1 MNRYLIS
8 MILFFI
14 LLMNLQPETTRSELK
29 QNKESIEHLNGISK
43 KKDVLDNN
51 SLYYFSNLLYSDPE
65 KAKQYLERLC
75 NDNSITNN
83 TNTFDKGEFY
93 YNGLYVNGSTFEYFT
108 KVSMSAFILVFK
120 TNDTFS
126 MKFSFSSLIGF
137 SISTMGTYQLNKTE
151 PKSNLT
157 IRDGDYLAIWAI
169 AFTSDYPMVSN
180 FTFIPI
186 RTSLSL
192 NQPFNLYNFDIFLLK
207 VGFLSF
213 TGISHLEASF
223 HSPKYLREGI
233 EISLLTVQAFDH
245 DSGSLLIEMPL
256 PYVSF
261 AIEAGSRDI
270 FSFIPINRTLDVVI
284 YFHTKEVN
292 WVTINHHIGEPLGY
306 QNANVSFIMLT
317 HYIAEKLLKKT
328 EELEYNFTS
337 LGYNLDRYKSL
348 LEEAEY
354 FYNTSNYHLGIASPI
369 FEFNEVDWG
378 IEGNNALFEAEVS
391 IGKCQRYSSL
401 VTKYIFTLQRDP
413 AIYMMV
419 IILLMSIF
427 LSLFTS
433 ILFFRKTI
441 ARMVCSLF
449 VTCLTFIVN
458 ILVNPSIKFAIDQDS
473 IVLIP
478 TSIKISIYYL
488 LLLSSL
494 VVTSCLLLGI
504 PFLSRLFSRISL
516 VFEFILRNIRRQKF
530 RSSVFFITL
539 TIITMSFT
547 LLVSVA
553 YKGDVISTGI
563 QRYSSYEGIEIANI
577 QKSIDG
583 VDLVFPQLK
592 RIPEGL
598 LVTINASL
606 EIYGIRNT
614 TSILQRD
621 FLTGTYSRNTDNY
634 KTSTIELKSKNNVT
648 VSLKNYFATIPSIE
662 ASFSQLNSCII
673 SGKWL
678 TDTTNLTNLK
688 YSTTLLPIELAQ
700 ELKVKIND
708 SIDFQY
714 LSNNIFTNATFKVI
728 GIINTTQMA
737 SIIDIDGGSIIPS
750 KYIFNDQGY
759 VIETT
764 SCRGS
769 EFILF
774 DFLWWRSARAAS
786 YSEQLEFTQISRL
799 GSTKIILNTTDMDIG
814 IDLADRLE
822 GYNVHLSSKGTVYDL
837 EFAIVQSI
845 EGLIP
850 QLLPVLI
857 AIPIISQSVY
867 NSLWERRK
875 EIKIYGTIGMPLWS
889 LILMILIEFG
899 ILAVVSGAIGYLL
912 GLFSFPVLSEFGL
925 TQYLTQKTGSFY
937 AILSFILSISIS
949 SLATFPFM
957 VKVISEIV
965 PRKDVIQ
972 KTRLFQSILIFNQ
985 DLQFIIDNAKSQGFK
1000 YVLIDNNELRLH
1012 YGEKQI
1018 CKFQYDLDNQL
1029 WYINTYN
1036 RQFESQLKQIENK
1049 LQKQKIINAELA

>member
-1 MNRYLIS
+1 MNHYLIS
-8 MILFFI
+8 MIFLI
-14 LLMNLQPETTRSELK
+14 IILMNLQSETIHSEIK
-29 QNKESIEHLNGISK
+29 QNSESIEHLNGVSK
-43 KKDVLDNN
+43 KKAVIDDN

-65 KAKQYLERLC
+65 KAKQYIERFH
-75 NDNSITNN
+75 NNKSINNSI
-83 TNTFDKGEFY
+83 NTFNKGEFY

-108 KVSMSAFILVFK
+108 KASTSAFILFFK

-137 SISTMGTYQLNKTE
+137 SISTLGTYKLNKTD

-157 IRDGDYLAIWAI
+157 IRDGDFLAIWAI

-186 RTSLSL
+186 KTSLNL
-192 NQPFNLYNFDIFLLK
+192 NQPLILYNFDIFLLK

-213 TGISHLEASF
+213 TGISHLDASF
-223 HSPKYLREGI
+223 HNPKYLREGI

-284 YFHTKEVN
+284 YFHTKEVD
-292 WVTINHHIGEPLGY
+292 WVTINLHIGEPLGY
-306 QNANVSFIMLT
+306 QNENVSFVMLT
-317 HYIAEKLLKKT
+317 HYIAKKLLKET

-348 LEEAEY
+348 LKRAEY
-354 FYNTSNYHLGIASPI
+354 FFNTSNYHLGIASPI

-378 IEGNNALFEAEVS
+378 TEGNKALFEAEVS

-401 VTKYIFTLQRDP
+401 VTKYIFNLQQDP
-413 AIYMMV
+413 VIYMMV
-419 IILLMSIF
+419 IIFLMSIF

-433 ILFFRKTI
+433 LLFFRKTI
-441 ARMVCSLF
+441 GRMVCSLT
-449 VTCLTFIVN
+449 VTGLTFLVN
-458 ILVNPSIKFAIDQDS
+458 ILVNPTIKFAIDQDS
-473 IVLIP
+473 ILLIT

-494 VVTSCLLLGI
+494 LVTSCLLLGI
-504 PFLSRLFSRISL
+504 PFLSRFFSRVSL
-516 VFEFILRNIRRQKF
+516 VFEFILRNIKRQKF

-539 TIITMSFT
+539 TLITMSFT

-577 QKSIDG
+577 QESING

-634 KTSTIELKSKNNVT
+634 QTSTIEIKSKNNVT

-678 TDTTNLTNLK
+678 SDTNNITNLK

-700 ELKVKIND
+700 ELKVEIND
-708 SIDFQY
+708 SIDFHY
-714 LSNNIFTNATFKVI
+714 LSNNIFTNATFNVI

-737 SIIDIDGGSIIPS
+737 GIIDIDGGSIVPS

-759 VIETT
+759 VIETIP
-764 SCRGS
+764 CRGS

-799 GSTKIILNTTDMDIG
+799 GSTKIILNTTDMDFG
-814 IDLADRLE
+814 IDLTDRLE
-822 GYNVHLSSKGTVYDL
+822 GYEVQLSSKGIVYDL

-845 EGLIP
+845 EGLVP

-857 AIPIISQSVY
+857 AVPIISQSVY

-899 ILAVVSGAIGYLL
+899 ILALVSGAIGYLL
-912 GLFSFPVLSEFGL
+912 GLSSFPVLSEFGL
-925 TQYLTQKTGSFY
+925 TEYLTQKTGSLY

-965 PRKDVIQ
+965 PR
-972 KTRLFQSILIFNQ
+972 
-985 DLQFIIDNAKSQGFK
+985 
-1000 YVLIDNNELRLH
+1000 
-1012 YGEKQI
+1012 
-1018 CKFQYDLDNQL
+1018 
-1029 WYINTYN
+1029 
-1036 RQFESQLKQIENK
+1036 
-1049 LQKQKIINAELA
+1049 